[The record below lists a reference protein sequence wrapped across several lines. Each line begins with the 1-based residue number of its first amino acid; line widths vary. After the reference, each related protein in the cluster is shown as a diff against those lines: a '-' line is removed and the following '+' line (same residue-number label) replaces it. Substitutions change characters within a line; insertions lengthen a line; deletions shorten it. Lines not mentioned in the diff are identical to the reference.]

1 MRGPVLP
8 EAVTVYGAADQNE
21 LDVQGRT
28 GNDEGSK
35 VIVVAG
41 MVVTRQRP
49 FTAGGVPKTMM
60 AVDGDWHDK
69 GALPR
74 FL

>member
-1 MRGPVLP
+1 M
-8 EAVTVYGAADQNE
+8 YGAADQNE

-28 GNDEGSK
+28 ANDEGSK

-49 FTAGGVPKTMM
+49 FTASSVPRTMM

-69 GALPR
+69 AAFPR
-74 FL
+74 FP